1 MTPTKWTAVIGMFVL
16 ALVLAAAAGQSAEDK
31 VVDPVC
37 GMTISKSQAKATFE
51 YQGETYYF
59 CSTGCKDRFAKEPE
73 TYVAKLKAVKAGS
86 PAEKGEVRPM
96 PQTGMGMRH
105 GQMPQAQSAPHA
117 MQGGQ
122 QGMGGM
128 MHGCPMMSQRMGMG
142 RMMGSG
148 QGTMAAGTIMS
159 GCGMSD
165 CPLMAEGVER
175 KVEKTADGVVIRITA
190 KDPEL
195 VKKIQAHVEKM
206 AAAQAPSAAGCPA
219 DCPMMK
225 KAETPAAVKK

>member
-1 MTPTKWTAVIGMFVL
+1 MTPTKWTARIGLFVL

-73 TYVAKLKAVKAGS
+73 KYVAKMKVAKAGA
-86 PAEKGEVRPM
+86 PAETGEVRPM
-96 PQTGMGMRH
+96 PHAGMGMRH
-105 GQMPQAQSAPHA
+105 GQMPQAQAAPPA

-122 QGMGGM
+122 PGMGGM
-128 MHGCPMMSQRMGMG
+128 MRGCPMMSGRMGMG
-142 RMMGSG
+142 RMMRPGHG
-148 QGTMAAGTIMS
+148 MAMAGAMMC

-165 CPLMAEGVER
+165 CPLMSEGVER

-206 AAAQAPSAAGCPA
+206 AAQAPTAAGCPP

-225 KAETPAAVKK
+225 QAEKPAEVKK